1 MQLHIRLLQ
10 KTEQPPYPL
19 LLTADPSRRLLDVYL
34 PVSETYLAFDD
45 DVLVGVY
52 VLCRE
57 DADTMEIKNLAVEES
72 RQGQGIGKLLLTD
85 AAQRAKEAGVKIL
98 LIGTADTSVGP
109 LKLYRSQGFE
119 TVGVRK
125 DFFIEHY
132 EEPIY
137 ENGVRC
143 RDMILLAKRL

>member
-1 MQLHIRLLQ
+1 MHLRIRPLE
-10 KTEQPPYPL
+10 KAEQPPYPL
-19 LLTADPSRRLLDVYL
+19 LLTADPSRRLLEAYL
-34 PVSETYLAFDD
+34 PVSETYVAFDD
-45 DVLVGVY
+45 DALVGVY
-52 VLCRE
+52 VLFRE

-85 AAQRAKEAGVKIL
+85 AARRAKEAGIKIV

-119 TVGVRK
+119 TVGIRK

-132 EEPIY
+132 EEPVI
-137 ENGVRC
+137 ENGIRC
-143 RDMILLAKRL
+143 RDMVLLAKRV